1 MRLVP
6 VPPALAAI
14 GDDSSWARCPA
25 ISSCSPSLGTREPR
39 VPGGARAHG
48 QDDSAAGR
56 AVGSPAPGRGCTIVV
71 TPERCTVCAGTAV
84 LPQVIAVHG
93 DVNRLPNTP
102 VAHSAVSAPRTSLD
116 KIRYS
121 SADSYTAT
129 RPQPPA
135 PRPADHPGPARRA
148 QHHVVGP
155 HPAEPAIGHRR
166 RRAHRLRH
174 LSQRGQVIGETLLL
188 RPRQRTAGRVGL
200 RQKASATGSHAAAR
214 AAKSRSALSG
224 RYRSRS

>member
-1 MRLVP
+1 M
-6 VPPALAAI
+6 
-14 GDDSSWARCPA
+14 
-25 ISSCSPSLGTREPR
+25 
-39 VPGGARAHG
+39 PGGARAHG
-48 QDDSAAGR
+48 QDDSAAGQGR
-56 AVGSPAPGRGCTIVV
+56 GQPAPGRGCTIVV
-71 TPERCTVCAGTAV
+71 TPERCTVCTGTAV

-102 VAHSAVSAPRTSLD
+102 VANSAVSAPRRSLD

-129 RPQPPA
+129 RPQPRHRD
-135 PRPADHPGPARRA
+135 PRTTPARHDRT

-200 RQKASATGSHAAAR
+200 RQKASATRSHAAAR
-214 AAKSRSALSG
+214 AAKIPISPIWTVSQPIMR
-224 RYRSRS
+224 